1 MIILTSTTDK
11 VELVLTNPITTIE
24 LSCVVSYRDTTSST
38 ITPFRNVISSNGIT
52 PIDLVSS
59 PSSSTQ
65 RIVDYISVYNT
76 DTSIAEATI
85 SFVDN
90 ITTYKL
96 FICRLAPGEKLEYQE
111 GNGFKVLSNGYSMK
125 ISSVFAG
132 STLNSG
138 FNMFKLTTDITNT
151 PTIANTIIDIPNLS
165 FPVNIGKTYYF
176 RYVLNYDS
184 DATTTGSRFN
194 IYGPSANSLLSFQT
208 RNTLTSTSTSI
219 LYGSISYNSI
229 TTSNASS
236 AATTG
241 NNCIIEG
248 FLTADVTG
256 LITPSFACEVGGGT
270 IIVKSGSFVQY
281 QEVL

>member
-11 VELVLTNPITTIE
+11 VELVLTNPITTNE

-38 ITPFRNVISSNGIT
+38 IVPFRNVVSSNGIT

-65 RIVDYISVYNT
+65 RVIDYISVYNI
-76 DTSIAEATI
+76 DTSIAEVII

-90 ITTYKL
+90 VTTYKL
-96 FICRLAPGEKLEYQE
+96 FKCRLAPGEQLEYQE
-111 GNGFKVLSNGYSMK
+111 GNGFKVISNGYSLK

-151 PTIANTIIDIPNLS
+151 PTIANTIIDIPNLT

-176 RYVLNYDS
+176 RYVLFYDS

-208 RNTLTSTSTSI
+208 RNTLTSVTTSA
-219 LYGSISYNSI
+219 LYGSISYNVF
-229 TTSNASS
+229 TTSNTSS

-248 FLTADVTG
+248 FLVADVTG